1 MLSLPLDLRSVQITT
16 CSETVDSLIRCFTS
30 LPPSLQT
37 LKLDGLFIRCSSPAG
52 LTLSSVSPLS
62 DTKNDTKID
71 TKIDTKND
79 MKSETKLLRPM
90 RSHLLQLAFSREGV
104 GIGSCVDVS
113 EPSLL
118 VRALTEI
125 VSNEL
130 VLNLQG
136 GSVGVS
142 QL

>member
-1 MLSLPLDLRSVQITT
+1 M
-16 CSETVDSLIRCFTS
+16 
-30 LPPSLQT
+30 
-37 LKLDGLFIRCSSPAG
+37 
-52 LTLSSVSPLS
+52 TLSSVSPLS
-62 DTKNDTKID
+62 DTKNDTKNDTKIDTKND

-79 MKSETKLLRPM
+79 MKSETKLLHPM